1 MGALLSILLLLLL
14 LGHLSAQA
22 QFRKTPWPQRAPT
35 PALDFL
41 ATPSST
47 STPAKPSAPSPR
59 GVPILLNFWATWC
72 EPCKQEMPS
81 LDVLAD
87 WQGADRL
94 RVVAVD
100 VRESSGRAE
109 RFMADRNLHLHVL
122 QDPDALIAKRFGVSL
137 YPTTVLID
145 AKGRARW
152 KIEGPV
158 DWSSAEAQGWIDTL
172 DVPGLN

>member
-1 MGALLSILLLLLL
+1 
-14 LGHLSAQA
+14 
-22 QFRKTPWPQRAPT
+22 
-35 PALDFL
+35 
-41 ATPSST
+41 
-47 STPAKPSAPSPR
+47 
-59 GVPILLNFWATWC
+59 
-72 EPCKQEMPS
+72 MPS

-137 YPTTVLID
+137 YPTTLLID
-145 AKGRARW
+145 GRGRARW
-152 KIEGPV
+152 KIEGSV

-172 DVPGLN
+172 NVP